1 MKYYIYKYMYKYV
14 LQIVEFVKSEEL
26 DSTVIQM
33 LWERFTMKVPNTTPE
48 DSRAALLLL
57 SMAAG

>member
-1 MKYYIYKYMYKYV
+1 MYKYV